1 MNVSDVVSATGPTD
15 TFDES
20 ARETSPCE
28 DDVNRG
34 LADGPVEGR
43 TGVHVERVE
52 SEGVLIC
59 DEYHREGACDILC

>member
-1 MNVSDVVSATGPTD
+1 MNVSDVVSAITRKD

-43 TGVHVERVE
+43 TGAQVERVE
-52 SEGVLIC
+52 S
-59 DEYHREGACDILC
+59 